1 MKIIGEKKT
10 DQNIGKTSR
19 KNIRV
24 WVTTLS
30 AVMVFLVTYALILPA
45 ITLEQKKAE
54 DLPGIY
60 LEKPGE
66 GNSEEGRTAN
76 SIEEDTEVKDET
88 TGQEEKTTSLND
100 AEQDESS
107 ENQEESSTVQTEE
120 KDTFVS
126 ARSPLSVQTK
136 NYEIFVAFDEKS
148 GIPEGTRLSV
158 ETLKTDSAEYHDY
171 YAALKK
177 SMEEDTK
184 ISRGPVFNLS
194 LTKRDETIIP
204 KGKVSLLIRP
214 KDNKILDSSKEL
226 RGVTWKK
233 EHGSLK
239 AQISKKTLEEDDSLL
254 FFEDSWELIKGQ
266 TNVLISDYD
275 FAVMEPVVGLVSL
288 PGKEKNTTRKNQ
300 KETVAV
306 EDLRPAQNF
315 EGKAGKIHV
324 NVSAPKGAFPAGTT
338 MKVKMVKDKDAVNA
352 VTEAVEKDSTGNAK
366 TQKNQSEDGKAKV
379 KDIQAVDITFTNA
392 DGDEIEP
399 EIPIQVTMTSG
410 LVKEAAA
417 KDDLQITAVHLP
429 DKGQGELVDCN
440 LAGQSGGKGLEKD
453 EISFEAE
460 SFSIYALVTYTVD
473 FEYSVNGKMYQF
485 SLPGGEKITLSDLV
499 EVLGII
505 GDTNS
510 GEKAAFNSVED
521 FLKEVANVQFSDESL
536 VKVTPVEGDWE
547 LESLQPFSTDEDLTI
562 TMKNGDVVT
571 VKVTDAQYTDITSL
585 LSSVTISGA
594 TQNSDGSYNVFPGT
608 PYTIALKFDETPQ
621 DTFNRNG
628 SVTYKLP
635 NGVKIPEATSGTL
648 VPSDSTQAEIYSIN
662 YTIAADG
669 TITFSWDI
677 KPGKEQEF
685 LVLPGMFIGLNI
697 EAEFDENATT
707 IDWHGAA
714 QVTVDKTHDVGV
726 NKTANLGQDGY
737 MYYTVT
743 VTSTG
748 DNKNISL
755 TDTISGTALTLD
767 QSSITET
774 TNHGATF
781 SNKTNKG
788 FDISIPELKHGES
801 ATITYRAE
809 VDYDVLASE
818 AGVEKGQ
825 YGTVTTTGNQIRING
840 TDDNPDNNT
849 SETHADH
856 NISFSST
863 GKGVTEGHYNEETGK
878 RTMNWQIKA
887 NDEHRTTISY
897 IHDEMGEGSDK
908 MNYSGEGITVKV
920 VNPDWSVA
928 ATYTVPWSQLGVN
941 ASSTEWTYNIPD
953 QYKDKNYSFVIDYTT
968 DVDVSD
974 SIVPVAVKNDADT
987 DYGEG
992 GTGGKADPAPGSKL
1006 DMEKSVVETDIPG
1019 GTVTWSITVDV
1030 PATGL
1035 DSCVVTDT
1043 LPSVTG
1049 PESFTDGFDSSSF
1062 SAARDVAGLIDGET
1076 VSLDTTQSG
1085 KVIFTFYKDGQPGL
1099 YPVEGG
1105 RKVTITLTTTLDEDW
1120 MAYEIT
1126 QDYLRYYN
1134 THTNNAKVVANNYT
1148 VEDSASV
1155 TVNGTDPSMIKKNE
1169 GSYKDNFYQGGD
1181 KIDAWMYRLYLY
1193 GISDD
1198 TFSDGYLEITDTFDE
1213 RYLDYYDPDNS
1224 NITAYHGEVNR
1235 LHQTLTYGDETGQV
1249 LGPEKINVSVSNGT
1263 ITFRVPQSLFKSQD
1277 GTYHRYYH
1285 INYFLHAKDQETM
1298 HKMDE
1303 DALAAGGTLK
1313 IKNTAVW
1320 AYSEPTEVEVEHK
1333 IPIIEKDYT
1342 VKDADAGV
1350 YDFVIKVNEG
1360 GNQLGDADYLEVT
1373 DSYTNLTIDYATLT
1387 CEPEDALLSYTHSGN
1402 TVTYFVKTGV
1412 PVTLRYTASALESGA
1427 FSNTV
1432 EVNNQSVTKTGTA
1445 NITSR
1450 GSTGAREASIKI
1462 LKHAGSNLLEGIAGV
1477 QFELYEYDES
1487 YPNNYNPAAKVLS
1500 GTYSTDANGMF
1511 TIRHIPL
1518 AVEDGSYTTH
1528 TKKYVLHEVEP
1539 PEGYKALP
1547 HDYVFT
1553 VDTQTASYGQY
1564 IYLHDDTLPISNEPI
1579 KDEDISITVN
1589 KIWPDGDADLPELIR
1604 VRLYQKDSRTAS
1616 AASAIEVDVAEMT
1629 RGADGSWTHTFAG
1642 LDPEKAYF
1650 IKEDPVEGY
1659 TASYSSNN
1667 ILGLEQSGTIN
1678 ITNTK
1683 DEPDD
1688 ETTSITVKKKWMQ
1701 GEEEITD
1708 IEQKKDLSATV
1719 ELVRYRAE
1727 QTGTTVHF
1735 INAGSTEDIGTIL
1748 LPRNKNNVTFTA
1760 DVTGSGTWAYLTSYT
1775 AGKRGHE
1782 YVNDNSDSIHA
1793 SGHINGGN
1801 GISVTINTPDVSD
1814 IYIVFCYGTIT
1825 SITATTEES
1834 IGGSGE
1840 GTIDPTYTAP
1850 ETITLDRVNGWRASF
1865 SNLPTSG
1872 TGSDDG
1878 KAYSYT
1884 YGIRETATSDSSF
1897 AFESYSVE
1905 TYDGEGSNNATVAVA
1920 SGGTVTVTNKK
1931 EAPQT
1936 GSLKLTKVV
1945 QVDDDTLSTGAEKN
1959 LVNGDYVFT
1968 VSSGNSIVKY
1978 VQITVTN
1985 GAPASYKIANTQEGL
2000 ASVDSV
2006 EGTSALVSGLDEG
2019 DYVITEIEKNGMTLK
2034 EAARGDNDTDAVSED
2049 NAVTVHV
2056 TAGENEPADSS
2067 AAAATFTNNIET
2079 VTAKVVKVW
2088 DHTGNTGTH
2097 PGSLNVTLS
2106 NGETYELNEGNNWTA
2121 EVTDL
2126 PKYDR
2131 TTGSLIEYSWTEA
2144 ELPAGYYLSNIQ
2156 ESADETTG
2164 VITTTLTNS
2173 YTDSYNPTTTI
2184 SGKKVWDDGGV
2195 NRPESITV
2203 NLYKD
2208 GDTTTP
2214 YRTSTVQAPTGEG
2227 ADQDQWPFEFTNLPV
2242 FNSDGS
2248 VIQYTVGEV
2257 LPAGYTEEY
2266 GIKIEFTQATYIA
2279 GDTTGVIVNSGQGDQ
2294 TFKITDGYNLGYIVI
2309 RHGNDFIIWTPRPAT
2324 ADEISAIK
2332 TKVVG
2337 LSDQFNGINSAS
2349 GDSMKIVSGVPGTVD
2364 VGKKHAVSVYMQNG
2378 EVWMQFL
2385 NPNAWSDFA
2394 YGTIPYTYTQ
2404 AGGEGGGTITNT
2416 KKNTELEFGKKWID
2430 IGQQEIDWDRDIQVT
2445 VSRNRGD
2452 GKKDTT
2458 FSLVYNIARTSVDGA
2473 TGGTAEFSTGT
2484 ETDPKLKLTITTES
2498 GTKKYSF
2505 KIENLAYSSETDG
2518 KYTYYVE
2525 ETNSQMTGYLAPSY
2539 TNTSA
2544 PTGAAAAYDGGTII
2558 NKQEGGYELPS
2569 TGGPGTNLVYLFGII
2584 FTGFAGVGL
2593 MIRKRRKAA

>member
-1 MKIIGEKKT
+1 MSKLLELIKEILTKHGRLVRYRKI
-10 DQNIGKTSR
+10 
-19 KNIRV
+19 
-24 WVTTLS
+24 LS
-30 AVMVFLVTYALILPA
+30 VMMAVVVFSTTYALILPA
-45 ITLEQKKAE
+45 ITIDMDRASEEPGLVLEMAAEEEEADQENVADPADELSGEEPVQDETVLTEITDEEDAASESADVPQDPSQDADELVTEPALENTEQENVHGETEGSFEETVETENTE
-54 DLPGIY
+54 DL
-60 LEKPGE
+60 
-66 GNSEEGRTAN
+66 
-76 SIEEDTEVKDET
+76 
-88 TGQEEKTTSLND
+88 
-100 AEQDESS
+100 
-107 ENQEESSTVQTEE
+107 QTEE
-120 KDTFVS
+120 DSEETENTEVIADTEETETELQQELPVE
-126 ARSPLSVQTK
+126 AELITEPTEL
-136 NYEIFVAFDEKS
+136 IFKGEDYTVTAAFDETAQL
-148 GIPEGTRLSV
+148 PVGT
-158 ETLKTDSAEYHDY
+158 ELKVQEIRSDVQ
-171 YAALKK
+171 
-177 SMEEDTK
+177 EEADAYQTYFDT
-184 ISRGPVFNLS
+184 
-194 LTKRDETIIP
+194 
-204 KGKVSLLIRP
+204 
-214 KDNKILDSSKEL
+214 
-226 RGVTWKK
+226 
-233 EHGSLK
+233 
-239 AQISKKTLEEDDSLL
+239 ALEEIQKTQGEQKVFTYAR
-254 FFEDSWELIKGQ
+254 FFDISFVKNEQSYEPMAPVSVKITYDQLGAEDEKRPE
-266 TNVLISDYD
+266 TDMDVNVLHFDEES
-275 FAVMEPVVGLVSL
+275 E
-288 PGKEKNTTRKNQ
+288 
-300 KETVAV
+300 
-306 EDLRPAQNF
+306 
-315 EGKAGKIHV
+315 V
-324 NVSAPKGAFPAGTT
+324 NIEQINPF
-338 MKVKMVKDKDAVNA
+338 
-352 VTEAVEKDSTGNAK
+352 VTEMAE
-366 TQKNQSEDGKAKV
+366 
-379 KDIQAVDITFTNA
+379 AVDIEFAA
-392 DGDEIEP
+392 D
-399 EIPIQVTMTSG
+399 
-410 LVKEAAA
+410 K
-417 KDDLQITAVHLP
+417 
-429 DKGQGELVDCN
+429 
-440 LAGQSGGKGLEKD
+440 
-453 EISFEAE
+453 
-460 SFSIYALVTYTVD
+460 FSVYGVVYTVD

-594 TQNSDGSYNVFPGT
+594 TKNSDGSYNVFPGT
-608 PYTIALKFDETPQ
+608 PYTIALKFDETLQ

-628 SVTYKLP
+628 SMTYKLP
-635 NGVKIPEATSGTL
+635 NGLKIPEATSGTL

-685 LVLPGMFIGLNI
+685 LDLPGMFISLNI

-928 ATYTVPWSQLGVN
+928 ATYTVQWSQLGVN

-953 QYKDKNYSFVIDYTT
+953 QYKNKNYSFVIDYTT

-974 SIVPVAVKNDADT
+974 SIVPVTVKNDAET

-992 GTGGKADPAPGSKL
+992 GGSGKADPAPGSKL

-1019 GTVTWSITVDV
+1019 GTVTWNITVDV

-1043 LPSVTG
+1043 LPYVNG
-1049 PESFTDGFDSSSF
+1049 PKSFTDGFDSSSF

-1120 MAYEIT
+1120 MAFEVN
-1126 QDYLRYYN
+1126 QDNLRYYN

-1155 TVNGTDPSMIKKNE
+1155 TVNSTNPSMIKKAD
-1169 GSYKDNFYQGGD
+1169 SYMSESFHWQNWDAENNLK
-1181 KIDAWMYRLYLY
+1181 AWMYRLYLY

-1198 TFSDGYLEITDTFDE
+1198 TFTDGYLEITDTFDD
-1213 RYLDYYDPDNS
+1213 RYLAYYDPDNTDVFTNNG
-1224 NITAYHGEVNR
+1224 NIQLFHQKLTHGSENGNYNDPVDIEA
-1235 LHQTLTYGDETGQV
+1235 T
-1249 LGPEKINVSVSNGT
+1249 VSGGT
-1263 ITFRVPQSLFKSQD
+1263 ITFRIPKSAFLNEAGGYD
-1277 GTYHRYYH
+1277 RFYHVS
-1285 INYFLHAKDQETM
+1285 YFLHVKDKDTIQ
-1298 HKMDE
+1298 KMDE

-1360 GNQLGDADYLEVT
+1360 GNQLGDADYQEVT

-1402 TVTYFVKTGV
+1402 TVTYFVKNGV

-1708 IEQKKDLSATV
+1708 IDQKKDLSATV

-1735 INAGSTEDIGTIL
+1735 INAGSTEDVGTIL

-1775 AGKRGHE
+1775 AGKQGHE
-1782 YVNDNSDSIHA
+1782 YVNDNNNSIHS

-1840 GTIDPTYTAP
+1840 GAIDPTYTAP

-1884 YGIRETATSDSSF
+1884 YGIRETETSDTNF
-1897 AFESYSVE
+1897 AFDSYSVD

-1936 GSLKLTKVV
+1936 GSLKIEKILKV
-1945 QVDDDTLSTGAEKN
+1945 DGNTPDTPEKKALVAGTYEFTIASTSLVPAVSKTIGITFGTDGIATSVRGDGAVLEDGKVTVTGLAADEYTITEN
-1959 LVNGDYVFT
+1959 APVNGTRLIKV
-1968 VSSGNSIVKY
+1968 GNTDITSDSTDADKK
-1978 VQITVTN
+1978 ITVT
-1985 GAPASYKIANTQEGL
+1985 
-2000 ASVDSV
+2000 
-2006 EGTSALVSGLDEG
+2006 
-2019 DYVITEIEKNGMTLK
+2019 
-2034 EAARGDNDTDAVSED
+2034 
-2049 NAVTVHV
+2049 V
-2056 TAGENEPADSS
+2056 TAGDT
-2067 AAAATFTNNIET
+2067 ATVPTASFTNNYKT
-2079 VTAKVVKVW
+2079 
-2088 DHTGNTGTH
+2088 
-2097 PGSLNVTLS
+2097 
-2106 NGETYELNEGNNWTA
+2106 
-2121 EVTDL
+2121 TD
-2126 PKYDR
+2126 
-2131 TTGSLIEYSWTEA
+2131 
-2144 ELPAGYYLSNIQ
+2144 
-2156 ESADETTG
+2156 
-2164 VITTTLTNS
+2164 
-2173 YTDSYNPTTTI
+2173 
-2184 SGKKVWDDGGV
+2184 
-2195 NRPESITV
+2195 
-2203 NLYKD
+2203 
-2208 GDTTTP
+2208 
-2214 YRTSTVQAPTGEG
+2214 
-2227 ADQDQWPFEFTNLPV
+2227 FEF
-2242 FNSDGS
+2242 SK
-2248 VIQYTVGEV
+2248 Q
-2257 LPAGYTEEY
+2257 
-2266 GIKIEFTQATYIA
+2266 
-2279 GDTTGVIVNSGQGDQ
+2279 
-2294 TFKITDGYNLGYIVI
+2294 
-2309 RHGNDFIIWTPRPAT
+2309 
-2324 ADEISAIK
+2324 
-2332 TKVVG
+2332 
-2337 LSDQFNGINSAS
+2337 
-2349 GDSMKIVSGVPGTVD
+2349 
-2364 VGKKHAVSVYMQNG
+2364 
-2378 EVWMQFL
+2378 
-2385 NPNAWSDFA
+2385 
-2394 YGTIPYTYTQ
+2394 
-2404 AGGEGGGTITNT
+2404 
-2416 KKNTELEFGKKWID
+2416 WID
-2430 IGQQEIDWDRDIQVT
+2430 IGQQEIEWDQDIQVT
-2445 VSRNRGD
+2445 VSRNKGD
-2452 GKKDTT
+2452 GTKDAA
-2458 FSLVYNIARTSVDGA
+2458 FSLVYNIAKTSVNGA

-2525 ETNSQMTGYLAPSY
+2525 ETNSQLTGYLAPSY

-2544 PTGAAAAYDGGTII
+2544 PTGATAAYDGGTII

-2569 TGGPGTNLVYLFGII
+2569 TGGPGTRLFTILGSILI
-2584 FTGFAGVGL
+2584 AGAGVL
-2593 MIRKRRKAA
+2593 LWRRRRLI